1 MKLQDA
7 YVAETGTTVGDWS
20 KIGYNMPASN
30 NFTYEEDALKGG
42 SALLTELSNGKI
54 GWKTKNNAKLNDC
67 VAGSYW
73 TITLAEATA
82 ASTAPHLPILPPAIG
97 RAAADASCS
106 VMPASF
112 ANAHM
117 TADEQG

>member
-7 YVAETGTTVGDWS
+7 FVAETGATVGDWS

-82 ASTAPHLPILPPAIG
+82 AESTKGNPIAYTAAVPSGTNVGDCGGLTPNFTNIG
-97 RAAADASCS
+97 K
-106 VMPASF
+106 
-112 ANAHM
+112 
-117 TADEQG
+117 